1 MKEKA
6 DEEKKYF
13 FDKPGNFK
21 IVLGCFISAMAG
33 LLIAEFFIHKHAHLP
48 WEEWPEFYAV
58 FGFVILVLI
67 VLAAKYI
74 LRPIVERREDYYD

>member
-1 MKEKA
+1 MKEEA
-6 DEEKKYF
+6 GEEKKYF
-13 FDKPGNFK
+13 FDKPRNFK
-21 IVLGCFISAMAG
+21 AVIGCFLSVLTG
-33 LLIAEFFIHKHAHLP
+33 LLIVEFSIHKHAHFS

-58 FGFVILVLI
+58 FGFVVLVLI